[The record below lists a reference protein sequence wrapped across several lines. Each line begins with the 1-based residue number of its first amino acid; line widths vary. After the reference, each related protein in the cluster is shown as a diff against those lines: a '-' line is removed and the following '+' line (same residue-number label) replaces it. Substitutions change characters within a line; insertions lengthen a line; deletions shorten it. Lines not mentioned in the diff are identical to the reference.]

1 MKRRALLLGSLLPAC
16 SVLPDRPYLDI
27 PRFPLAPRR
36 DPSPPRRGNRR
47 VLLLR
52 TMRAAPGL
60 DQRALREVR
69 PDGTEGTDFYAEWT
83 ALPAD
88 AAEEALRRWLAAS
101 GLFAAVV
108 APGTRARVE
117 LSLEAELVALIADRR
132 QGVARCEIA
141 GVLVREE
148 DAGGRVLAQFLAEG
162 RAPLPAE
169 ASAAQRAEAMNQA
182 LGGALASLERAL
194 ARYA

>member
-1 MKRRALLLGSLLPAC
+1 MKRRILLLAALLPAC
-16 SVLPDRPYLDI
+16 SVLPDRPYLEVQ
-27 PRFPLAPRR
+27 RFALGPRR
-36 DPSPPRRGNRR
+36 DPSPARRGPRR

-60 DQRALREVR
+60 DQRGLREVR
-69 PDGTEGTDFYAEWT
+69 ADGTEAADFYAEWT

-101 GLFAAVV
+101 RLFAAVV
-108 APGTRARVE
+108 APGTRSRIDLA
-117 LSLEAELVALIADRR
+117 LETELVTLVADRR

-141 GVLVREE
+141 AVLVREE
-148 DAGGRVLAQFLAEG
+148 EAGGRAVAQFLAEG

-182 LGGALASLERAL
+182 LGGALASLERAISG
-194 ARYA
+194 YA

>member
-1 MKRRALLLGSLLPAC
+1 LKRRALLTAALLPAC
-16 SVLPDRPYLDI
+16 SVLPDRPYLEVQ
-27 PRFPLAPRR
+27 RFALAPRR
-36 DPSPPRRGNRR
+36 DASPPRRGPRR

-60 DQRALREVR
+60 DQRSLRSVR
-69 PDGTEGTDFYAEWT
+69 ADGTEASDFYAEWT

-88 AAEEALRRWLAAS
+88 LAEEALRRWLAAS
-101 GLFAAVV
+101 GLFAAIV
-108 APGTRARVE
+108 APGTRARIE
-117 LSLEAELVALIADRR
+117 LALETELVTLLADLR

-141 GVLVREE
+141 AVLVREE
-148 DAGGRVLAQFLAEG
+148 ESGGRAVAQFLAEG

-169 ASAAQRAEAMNQA
+169 ANAAQRAEAMNQA

-194 ARYA
+194 VRYA

>member
-1 MKRRALLLGSLLPAC
+1 MLLLAALLPAC
-16 SVLPDRPYLDI
+16 SVLDRPYLEVQ
-27 PRFPLAPRR
+27 RFALGPRR
-36 DPSPPRRGNRR
+36 DPSPPRRGPRR

-60 DQRALREVR
+60 DQRGLREVR
-69 PDGTEGTDFYAEWT
+69 ADGTEATDFYAEWT

-88 AAEEALRRWLAAS
+88 AAEEALRRWLATS

-108 APGTRARVE
+108 APGTRARID
-117 LSLEAELVALIADRR
+117 LTLEAELVSLIADRR
-132 QGVARCEIA
+132 TGLARCEIA
-141 GVLVREE
+141 CVLVREE
-148 DAGGRVLAQFLAEG
+148 EAGGRAFAQFLAEG

-169 ASAAQRAEAMNQA
+169 PSAAQRAEAMNQA